1 MIDVAEYNLETIKRI
16 LAKYAADCEVR
27 AFGSRVNWTAK
38 DYSDLDLAIIAQG
51 KIDRRTMTLLR
62 EAFEESKLPFRV
74 DVLDWHAISGEFRTL
89 IANQYETIQPAKQ
102 KYPIDWK
109 ETTLDDLAD
118 FRNGKSLSN
127 EFYTPYGKFPVFGA
141 NGQIAKT
148 DQLLNNEPLVVIGRV
163 GAYCGS
169 VYCVNEP
176 SWVTDNAIIASP
188 KNGVDYRFLYYRL
201 VSLDLRR
208 TAIGSAQPLMTQG
221 GLKVIK
227 TIAPLLP
234 EQKAISHIL
243 GTLDDKLE
251 LNRRMNKTLEEI
263 AQAIFKSWFIDF
275 DFPNEK
281 GKPYKSTS
289 GEMIDSELGKIPKGW
304 KVDNLGNIL
313 ELAYGKALKE
323 EERKVGSIPVF
334 GSNGQVGWHD
344 EKLVEGPGII
354 VGRKGNPGIITW
366 AYTDFF
372 AIDTTFYV
380 IPKKPELSSHF
391 LFYALQD
398 QNLPSIAADSAVP
411 GLNRNLA
418 YMSQQ
423 IVPSM
428 EILQLF
434 DKLVK
439 RLYTKIHANEKQS
452 RTLAALRDA
461 LLPKLLSGQ
470 IRVKI

>member
-1 MIDVAEYNLETIKRI
+1 
-16 LAKYAADCEVR
+16 
-27 AFGSRVNWTAK
+27 VN
-38 DYSDLDLAIIAQG
+38 
-51 KIDRRTMTLLR
+51 
-62 EAFEESKLPFRV
+62 
-74 DVLDWHAISGEFRTL
+74 
-89 IANQYETIQPAKQ
+89 N
-102 KYPIDWK
+102 WK
-109 ETTLDDLAD
+109 ETTLGKICEPISETYD
-118 FRNGKSLSN
+118 FTDRSNVIFLNTGDILDNRFLHNNLSN
-127 EFYTPYGKFPVFGA
+127 VAGLPGQAKKKIQFNDILFSEIRPQNKRFALVNFENTEKYVVSTKLMVIRAKQDVSPSYLYLILTSREALDYFQILAESRSGTFP
-141 NGQIAKT
+141 QIT
-148 DQLLNNEPLVVIGRV
+148 FD
-163 GAYCGS
+163 
-169 VYCVNEP
+169 
-176 SWVTDNAIIASP
+176 
-188 KNGVDYRFLYYRL
+188 
-201 VSLDLRR
+201 
-208 TAIGSAQPLMTQG
+208 
-221 GLKVIK
+221 
-227 TIAPLLP
+227 TIAHYKIRLPPPP
-234 EQKAISHIL
+234 EQKAIAHIL
-243 GTLDDKLE
+243 GTLDDKIE

-263 AQAIFKSWFIDF
+263 ARAIFKSWFVDFEFPF
-275 DFPNEK
+275 DFTQGRPNEK
-281 GKPYKSTS
+281 GKPYKSS
-289 GEMIDSELGKIPKGW
+289 GGEMIDSELGKIPKGW

-344 EKLVEGPGII
+344 EKVVEGPGII

-380 IPKKPELSSHF
+380 IPKKPELSLHF

-461 LLPKLLSGQ
+461 LLPKLLSGE